1 MTVLAAVG
9 IAGLVSVLALLIGLG
24 SAQVQRHRAEAAA
37 DLAALAAAGQA
48 LAGTVAPCRAAERVG
63 ARMAVVVTS
72 CRLDGW
78 DALVEVRAVPNG
90 PLPFVVPVVARARAG
105 PAE

>member
-1 MTVLAAVG
+1 MGV
-9 IAGLVSVLALLIGLG
+9 AGLLSVLVLLIGLG
-24 SAQVQRHRAEAAA
+24 SALIHRHRAEAAA

-48 LAGTVAPCRAAERVG
+48 ASGVAASCRAAERVA
-63 ARMAVVVTS
+63 ARMGVAITS

-78 DALVEVRAVPNG
+78 DALVEVRARANG

>member
-1 MTVLAAVG
+1 MTVPAAMSV
-9 IAGLVSVLALLIGLG
+9 AGLLSVLALLIGLG
-24 SAQVQRHRAEAAA
+24 SALVNRHRAEAAA

-48 LAGTVAPCRAAERVG
+48 TAGTAASCRAAERVG
-63 ARMAVVVTS
+63 ARMGVAVTS

-78 DALVEVRAVPNG
+78 DALVEVRMTANG
-90 PLPFVVPVVARARAG
+90 ALPFVVPVVARARAG

>member
-1 MTVLAAVG
+1 MTVVAATA
-9 IAGLVSVLALLIGLG
+9 IAGLLSVLVLLIGLG

-37 DLAALAAAGQA
+37 DLAALAAAGQT
-48 LAGTVAPCRAAERVG
+48 LAGTTASCGAAARVA